1 MKKAIIIPIYL
12 KLNRPEELPCSE
24 GLSLAKRAI
33 ESLNILEDQDF
44 ALVLPVALDLRDEG
58 EGGALWEAN
67 RLLREE
73 LRHLCDGRRAL
84 IFSSYHL
91 RKLREY
97 LAQKDFKEFYSLIDL
112 KGFSKIRNTGLLL
125 AQGLSM
131 EVAIFID
138 NDEVVEDPQYLSVA
152 CEYLN
157 EKWDGKIVL
166 GKGGFYVNPD
176 GTILLPPQQL
186 WWRCL
191 WNKTKW
197 MNQVWENLLS
207 AEDRL
212 VSSPILLGGNLV
224 LHQSLFRHIPFDP
237 YIPRGEDTDY
247 LINATQMG
255 FCVLFDRE
263 MKIKHLHPERTG
275 VFFQEELKGDIERFL
290 YERRKTKAGSDIN
303 LGPYPGYFLRW
314 TVFPKAG
321 VTSFFL
327 GLDYLA
333 KGKWDKARE
342 CIANIGLFFQGEQ
355 DGWLKYLRFKEDW
368 EKVTDILDKEWMNG
382 VLEGCR
388 V

>member
-1 MKKAIIIPIYL
+1 MGKIKEDPLPEMTKSLMAEVKCLRREQTLVFSTHHL
-12 KLNRPEELPCSE
+12 KN
-24 GLSLAKRAI
+24 
-33 ESLNILEDQDF
+33 
-44 ALVLPVALDLRDEG
+44 LRDY
-58 EGGALWEAN
+58 LD
-67 RLLREE
+67 RLNFKT
-73 LRHLCDGRRAL
+73 
-84 IFSSYHL
+84 FS
-91 RKLREY
+91 
-97 LAQKDFKEFYSLIDL
+97 SLIDL
-112 KGFSKIRNTGLLL
+112 KGFSRIRNTGLLL
-125 AQGLSM
+125 AQGLSIDA
-131 EVAIFID
+131 AIFID

-157 EKWDGKIVL
+157 EKWDGKMVH

-176 GTILLPPQQL
+176 GTILLPPQEL

-212 VSSPILLGGNLV
+212 LPSPILLGGNLV

-247 LINATQMG
+247 LINASQLG
-255 FCVLFDRE
+255 FSLLFDKELRV
-263 MKIKHLHPERTG
+263 KHLHPERTG

-290 YERRKTKAGSDIN
+290 YERGKTKAGSHMN
-303 LGPYPGYFLRW
+303 LDPYPGYFLRW

-321 VTSFFL
+321 LTSFFL

-333 KGKWDKARE
+333 KGEWNKAGE
-342 CIANIGLFFQGEQ
+342 CIANVGLLFQGGQ
-355 DGWLKYLRFKEDW
+355 DGWFKYLRFKEDW
-368 EKVTDILDKEWMNG
+368 EKVTDLLGKEGMDG
-382 VLEGCR
+382 VLEGCW

>member
-12 KLNRPEELPCSE
+12 KLNQPEELPNFE
-24 GLSLAKRAI
+24 GLRLAKRAI
-33 ESLNILEDQDF
+33 ESLERLEDQDF
-44 ALVLPVALDLRDEG
+44 TLILPVCFDLMGGIREDPFPEMTKFLMDEVK
-58 EGGALWEAN
+58 
-67 RLLREE
+67 RLRREE
-73 LRHLCDGRRAL
+73 TVVFSTHHLRHLRDYLDRL
-84 IFSSYHL
+84 EFSTFS
-91 RKLREY
+91 
-97 LAQKDFKEFYSLIDL
+97 SLIDL
-112 KGFSKIRNTGLLL
+112 KGFSRIRNTGLLL
-125 AQGLSM
+125 AQGLSID
-131 EVAIFID
+131 VAIFID

-157 EKWDGKIVL
+157 EKRDGKIIL

-197 MNQVWENLLS
+197 MNQAWKNILS
-207 AEDRL
+207 AKNRL
-212 VSSPILLGGNLV
+212 VPSPILLGGNLV

-247 LINATQMG
+247 LINASQAG
-255 FCVLFDRE
+255 FCILFDRE

-275 VFFQEELKGDIERFL
+275 IYFEEELRGDIERFL
-290 YERRKTKAGSDIN
+290 YERGKTKAGSGIN
-303 LGPYPGYFLRW
+303 LDPYPGYFLRW
-314 TVFPKAG
+314 TVFPKATL
-321 VTSFFL
+321 TSFFL

-333 KGKWDKARE
+333 KGEWNKVAD
-342 CIANIGLFFQGEQ
+342 CLANIGLLFQKRQ
-355 DGWLKYLRFKEDW
+355 KGWLKYLRFKEDW
-368 EKVTDILDKEWMNG
+368 EKVTDILDKKGMGG